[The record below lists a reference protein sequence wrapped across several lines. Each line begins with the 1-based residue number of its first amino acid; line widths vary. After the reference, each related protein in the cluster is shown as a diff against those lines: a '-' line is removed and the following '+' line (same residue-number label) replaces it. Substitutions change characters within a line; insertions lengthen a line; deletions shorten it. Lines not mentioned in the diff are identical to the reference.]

1 MAKVSSSRRWGRD
14 WTFVALAL
22 MLGLLAVTT
31 SGRQSALAQVNEA
44 ATPDGSAATED
55 LPSLV
60 APVAL
65 YPDPVLALVLQASTQ
80 PLQVVQAERFL
91 EKRKKDPKLTPDP
104 EWDKSI
110 LGLLNYPNLIG
121 QMNEYV
127 DWTEALGDAVV
138 DQLDEV
144 QGAIQDIR
152 WGAYNTGILA
162 SSKQQKVV
170 AEEDIIRI
178 LPADPKTVSIPKY
191 DPEALLAAI
200 EPPEVVEDELPIAV
214 PAKAAAPAAPAPQQ
228 AAPAAAPAAPATAP
242 APAPAAAPAVETV
255 YAEAPAYA
263 PAPYTGP
270 PMVSYAEPQTS
281 FWESAATFTGGAV
294 VGGLLGYALADDDD
308 DNDNDWF
315 DDDDFDGGGGR
326 NVNIEDSTVVV
337 GGDRYN
343 RDQVQNELRNRR
355 STTDRSRSRQQA
367 GELKTGDWK
376 KGGAAPTRQTAGR
389 GDGATRGAKKK
400 DVRLPN
406 AGTQR
411 QVTQQLR
418 EGNRGAQAA
427 RQPKATQG
435 AKGAGYGK
443 REPAG
448 GVAAMQPRSETRK
461 AANRGAQSR
470 QGSAQPRAT
479 PASVGGGRRDGGG
492 GGGGVRQA
500 RDGGGGMANVGR
512 GKSASRDGDRG
523 QRSRGGGGGREG
535 RR

>member
-1 MAKVSSSRRWGRD
+1 MAKVSSSQRWRRD
-14 WTFVALAL
+14 WTAAALAL
-22 MLGLLAVTT
+22 MLGLLAVTA
-31 SGRQSALAQVNEA
+31 SGRQAALAQGSEA
-44 ATPDGSAATED
+44 TAPDGSAATED

-65 YPDPVLALVLQASTQ
+65 YPDPVLALILQASTQ

-110 LGLLNYPNLIG
+110 LGLLNYPNLLG

-138 DQLDEV
+138 DQLDDV

-200 EPPEVVEDELPIAV
+200 EPPEVVEDELPITA
-214 PAKAAAPAAPAPQQ
+214 PAKAAAAAAPAVQQ
-228 AAPAAAPAAPATAP
+228 AAPPAVPAAP

-294 VGGLLGYALADDDD
+294 IGGLLGYALADDDD
-308 DNDNDWF
+308 DDDNDWF

-367 GELKTGDWK
+367 GDLKAGDWK

-389 GDGATRGAKKK
+389 GDGAARGAKKK

-427 RQPKATQG
+427 RQPKATQA

-448 GVAAMQPRSETRK
+448 GVAALQPRSEARK

-470 QGSAQPRAT
+470 QGGAKPMAT
-479 PASVGGGRRDGGG
+479 KASVGGGK
-492 GGGGVRQA
+492 
-500 RDGGGGMANVGR
+500 RDGGGGMANLGR
-512 GKSASRDGDRG
+512 GKSASRDGERG
-523 QRSRGGGGGREG
+523 RRSRGDGGGRE
-535 RR
+535 RRR

>member
-1 MAKVSSSRRWGRD
+1 MAKMSSSQRWGRD
-14 WTFVALAL
+14 WTAVALAL
-22 MLGLLAVTT
+22 MLGLLAVTV
-31 SGRQSALAQVNEA
+31 SQRQSALAQSNEA
-44 ATPDGSAATED
+44 AAPDGSAATED

-121 QMNEYV
+121 QMNEYI
-127 DWTEALGDAVV
+127 DWTETVGDAVV
-138 DQLDEV
+138 DQLDDV

-152 WGAYNTGILA
+152 WGAYNSGILV
-162 SSKQQKVV
+162 SNKQQKVV

-200 EPPEVVEDELPIAV
+200 EPPEVVEDELPIAA
-214 PAKAAAPAAPAPQQ
+214 PEKAAAPAAQT
-228 AAPAAAPAAPATAP
+228 AAPAATPAAP
-242 APAPAAAPAVETV
+242 APAPAAAPAAETV

-270 PMVSYAEPQTS
+270 PMVSYAQPQTS
-281 FWESAATFTGGAV
+281 FWESAATFAGGAV
-294 VGGLLGYALADDDD
+294 VGGLLGYAISDGD
-308 DNDNDWF
+308 DWF
-315 DDDDFDGGGGR
+315 DDDDDNGHGGR
-326 NVNIEDSTVVV
+326 NINIEDSTVVV
-337 GGDRYN
+337 GGGRYDRD
-343 RDQVQNELRNRR
+343 RVQNELRNRR
-355 STTDRSRSRQQA
+355 GTTDRSRSRQQA
-367 GELKTGDWK
+367 GNLAAGDWK
-376 KGGAAPTRQTAGR
+376 KGGVAPTRQTAGR
-389 GDGATRGAKKK
+389 SDGAARAAKKK

-411 QVTQQLR
+411 QVTDQLR
-418 EGNRGAQAA
+418 ARNRGTQAA
-427 RQPKATQG
+427 RQPKATQR
-435 AKGAGYGK
+435 AKGEGYGK

-448 GVAAMQPRSETRK
+448 GVAALQSRSETRK

-470 QGSAQPRAT
+470 QGGAGPRAV
-479 PASVGGGRRDGGG
+479 PASLGGA
-492 GGGGVRQA
+492 Q
-500 RDGGGGMANVGR
+500 RDGGGGMANLGR
-512 GKSASRDGDRG
+512 GDRASRDGDRG
-523 QRSRGGGGGREG
+523 RRSRGGDGGRE
-535 RR
+535 RRR

>member
-1 MAKVSSSRRWGRD
+1 MAKVSSSQRWGRD
-14 WTFVALAL
+14 WTAVALVL
-22 MLGLLAVTT
+22 ILGLFAVTAG
-31 SGRQSALAQVNEA
+31 GRQYALAQANEA
-44 ATPDGSAATED
+44 APPDGSAAAED

-65 YPDPVLALVLQASTQ
+65 YPDPVLALILQASTQ

-138 DQLDEV
+138 DQLDDV

-152 WGAYNTGILA
+152 WGAYNTGILV

-200 EPPEVVEDELPIAV
+200 EPPEVVEDELPIAA
-214 PAKAAAPAAPAPQQ
+214 PAKAAAPAAPAAEQ
-228 AAPAAAPAAPATAP
+228 AASPAAPATATAPAAAPA
-242 APAPAAAPAVETV
+242 PAAEAV

-263 PAPYTGP
+263 PAPYAGP

-281 FWESAATFTGGAV
+281 FWGSAATFAGGAV
-294 VGGLLGYALADDDD
+294 VGGLLGYALSDDDG
-308 DNDNDWF
+308 DNGWF
-315 DDDDFDGGGGR
+315 DDDDGGGR

-337 GGDRYN
+337 GGRYDRD
-343 RDQVQNELRNRR
+343 RVQNELRNRR
-355 STTDRSRSRQQA
+355 SPADRSRSRQQA
-367 GELKTGDWK
+367 GDLKTGDWK
-376 KGGAAPTRQTAGR
+376 KGGAAPTRQTVGR
-389 GDGATRGAKKK
+389 GDGAPRAAKKK
-400 DVRLPN
+400 DVRIPN

-427 RQPKATQG
+427 RQPKAT
-435 AKGAGYGK
+435 ASTKGAGYGK

-470 QGSAQPRAT
+470 QGGARPRAT
-479 PASVGGGRRDGGG
+479 PASVGGGKRDGGG

>member
-1 MAKVSSSRRWGRD
+1 MAKMSSSQRWRRG
-14 WTFVALAL
+14 WTAVALAL
-22 MLGLLAVTT
+22 MLGLLAVTA
-31 SGRQSALAQVNEA
+31 SGRQSALAQANEVA
-44 ATPDGSAATED
+44 APDGTAATED

-121 QMNEYV
+121 QMNEYI
-127 DWTEALGDAVV
+127 DWTETVGDAVV
-138 DQLDEV
+138 DKLDDV

-152 WGAYNTGILA
+152 WGAYNSGILV
-162 SSKQQKVV
+162 SNKQQKVV

-200 EPPEVVEDELPIAV
+200 EPPEVVEDELPIAA
-214 PAKAAAPAAPAPQQ
+214 PEKAAAPAAAPAVAPAAPAPAPT
-228 AAPAAAPAAPATAP
+228 AAPAAAPAA
-242 APAPAAAPAVETV
+242 ETV
-255 YAEAPAYA
+255 FTEAPAYA

-281 FWESAATFTGGAV
+281 FWESAATFAGGAV
-294 VGGLLGYALADDDD
+294 VGGLLGYAISDGD
-308 DNDNDWF
+308 DWF
-315 DDDDFDGGGGR
+315 DDDDDGHGGR
-326 NVNIEDSTVVV
+326 NINIEDSTVVV
-337 GGDRYN
+337 GGGRYDRD
-343 RDQVQNELRNRR
+343 RVQNELRNRR
-355 STTDRSRSRQQA
+355 GTTDRARSRQQVGDLNA
-367 GELKTGDWK
+367 GDWK
-376 KGGAAPTRQTAGR
+376 KGGVAPARQTAGR
-389 GDGATRGAKKK
+389 GDGAARAAKKK

-411 QVTQQLR
+411 QVTEQLR
-418 EGNRGAQAA
+418 ERNRGAQAA
-427 RQPKATQG
+427 RQPKATQR

-448 GVAAMQPRSETRK
+448 GVAALQTRSETRR

-470 QGSAQPRAT
+470 QGGGKPGAT
-479 PASVGGGRRDGGG
+479 PASLGGGQRDGSGG
-492 GGGGVRQA
+492 LRKAGG
-500 RDGGGGMANVGR
+500 DGGGMAKVGR
-512 GKSASRDGDRG
+512 GDRASRDGDRG
-523 QRSRGGGGGREG
+523 RRSRGGDGGRE
-535 RR
+535 RRR

>member
-1 MAKVSSSRRWGRD
+1 MAKVSSSQRWGRD
-14 WTFVALAL
+14 WTAVAMVLMLAL
-22 MLGLLAVTT
+22 FAVTAG
-31 SGRQSALAQVNEA
+31 GRQSALAQAHEA
-44 ATPDGSAATED
+44 APPDGSAAAED
-55 LPSLV
+55 LPALV

-65 YPDPVLALVLQASTQ
+65 YPDPVLALILQASTQ

-138 DQLDEV
+138 DQLDDV

-152 WGAYNTGILA
+152 WGAYNTGILV

-200 EPPEVVEDELPIAV
+200 EPPEVVEDELPITP
-214 PAKAAAPAAPAPQQ
+214 PAQAAAPAAPAAGQ
-228 AAPAAAPAAPATAP
+228 ATPPAAPATAP
-242 APAPAAAPAVETV
+242 APAAVPAPAAEAV

-263 PAPYTGP
+263 PAPYAGP

-308 DNDNDWF
+308 DNDWF
-315 DDDDFDGGGGR
+315 DDDDFDGGGR

-355 STTDRSRSRQQA
+355 GTTDRSRPRQQA
-367 GELKTGDWK
+367 GDLKTGDWK

-389 GDGATRGAKKK
+389 GDAAPLGAKRK

-427 RQPKATQG
+427 RQPKAT
-435 AKGAGYGK
+435 ARTKGAGYGK

-448 GVAAMQPRSETRK
+448 GVAALQPRNETRK

-470 QGSAQPRAT
+470 QGGAKPRAT
-479 PASVGGGRRDGGG
+479 AASLGGGNRDGGG
-492 GGGGVRQA
+492 GGLRKA
-500 RDGGGGMANVGR
+500 RGDGGGMANVGR